1 MSSFKEVAMAE
12 MTSNNRTPIA
22 RLILVPSV
30 ITLVITLLRITGE
43 LRHWSPTL
51 FNPSPGGGGAL
62 VGITWLV
69 PIFGVYFALKLAGAG
84 NGPVGV
90 GRSIGMAVLGLVVMV
105 GGGFVA
111 AAPQVNLP
119 GKLVI
124 GLLLFV
130 AAAALQF
137 RTWPA
142 LSKAL
147 LAYGY
152 AARIPVAILTFFAIR
167 GNWGTHYDA
176 LPPGFSETSFWT
188 RYIQTALVPQLIFW
202 VAFTVVVGTL
212 FGSIAAAI
220 RSRQNVAVPAHRQA

>member
-1 MSSFKEVAMAE
+1 VESA
-12 MTSNNRTPIA
+12 SNNRTPIA
-22 RLILVPSV
+22 RLILVPSL

-51 FNPSPGGGGAL
+51 FNSSPGGGGAL

-69 PIFGVYFALKLAGAG
+69 LIFGVYFALKLSSDGK
-84 NGPVGV
+84 GPARA
-90 GRSIGMAVLGLVVMV
+90 GRSIGMAAFGVLLMA

-111 AAPQVNLP
+111 AAPQVNVP
-119 GKLVI
+119 GKLFI
-124 GLLLFV
+124 GLLLF
-130 AAAALQF
+130 AAATALQF
-137 RTWPA
+137 KTWPA

-152 AARIPVAILTFFAIR
+152 AARIPVVIVTFFAIR

-176 LPPGFSETSFWT
+176 LPPGFPETSFWT
-188 RYIQTALVPQLIFW
+188 RYLQTVLVPQLIFW
-202 VAFTVVVGTL
+202 IAFTVVVGTL

-220 RSRQNVAVPAHRQA
+220 RSRQNVGVPAHREA

>member
-1 MSSFKEVAMAE
+1 MESA
-12 MTSNNRTPIA
+12 SNNRTPIA

-30 ITLVITLLRITGE
+30 VTLVITLLRLSGE
-43 LRHWSPTL
+43 LRNWSPTL
-51 FNPSPGGGGAL
+51 FNPSAGGGGAL

-69 PIFGVYFALKLAGAG
+69 LIFGVYFALKLSSEGK
-84 NGPVGV
+84 GPASA
-90 GRSIGMAVLGLVVMV
+90 GRSAGMAVFGLLLLV

-111 AAPQVNLP
+111 AAPQVNIP

-124 GLLLFV
+124 GLLLFAV
-130 AAAALQF
+130 AAALQF
-137 RTWPA
+137 KTWPT

-152 AARIPVAILTFFAIR
+152 AARIPVVIVSFFAIR

-176 LPPGFSETSFWT
+176 LPPGLPETNFWT
-188 RYIQTALVPQLIFW
+188 RYLQTVVVPQLIFW
-202 VAFTVVVGTL
+202 IAFTVVVGTL

-220 RSRQNVAVPAHRQA
+220 RSRQKVGAPIHWEA

>member
-1 MSSFKEVAMAE
+1 MAE
-12 MTSNNRTPIA
+12 TTSNNRTPIA
-22 RLILVPSV
+22 RIILVPSV

-43 LRHWSPTL
+43 LRHWSPKM
-51 FNPSPGGGGAL
+51 FNRSAGGGGAL

-69 PIFGVYFALKLAGAG
+69 LIFGVYFALKLASDGK
-84 NGPVGV
+84 GPAGV
-90 GRSIGMAVLGLVVMV
+90 GRSIGMAVLGLVVMA
-105 GGGFVA
+105 GGGFIA
-111 AAPQVNLP
+111 AAPQVNVP

-124 GLLLFV
+124 GLLLF
-130 AAAALQF
+130 AAAIALQF

-152 AARIPVAILTFFAIR
+152 AARIPVVIVSFFAIR

-176 LPPGFSETSFWT
+176 LPPGLRETSFWT

-220 RSRQNVAVPAHRQA
+220 RSRQKVGVPAHRQA